1 MHVIRCAQNE
11 QVSKWSLWYLYG
23 IMLKVYMT
31 APSRL
36 NDIEYLSHGLQHGI
50 MGGTR
55 YADRRSV
62 PTKHIQ

>member
-1 MHVIRCAQNE
+1 MSYGAHRMN
-11 QVSKWSLWYLYG
+11 KYPNGLYG